1 MSQKSFD
8 NSPSV
13 YLIPTPIGN
22 IDDLTNRSVEMLNF
36 VDIIFSE
43 DTRVTRELLSKI
55 GIKKKLI
62 SSNDHNEE
70 STKYEA
76 IKYLEEGKNIAI
88 VTDRGTPIISD
99 PGYKIVEE
107 CIKKGYNV
115 IPLPGANALIPALIS
130 SGINPSPFMFYGFLN
145 SKKSK
150 REKELLF
157 LKDYPFTI
165 IFYEAPHRILDMLN
179 SLKEVFGDRIIS
191 VSRELTKLHE
201 EIYRGCISS
210 VIEEISSKEIRGEF
224 VVVVSGKEISCN
236 YNELTIEEHI
246 NIYLDEG
253 KDIKEAMKLV
263 AKDRNKSKSEIY
275 KEYHLKKG
283 KWLYEIDNRFR

>member
-150 REKELLF
+150 REKELIF

-224 VVVVSGKEISCN
+224 VVVVSGKKISCN

-283 KWLYEIDNRFR
+283 K

>member
-150 REKELLF
+150 REKELFF

-165 IFYEAPHRILDMLN
+165 IFYEAPHRILDMLD

-246 NIYLDEG
+246 NIYLDAG
-253 KDIKEAMKLV
+253 KDLKEAMKLV

-283 KWLYEIDNRFR
+283 K